1 MDEEKN
7 SPAEKNDREVLTV
20 SEDKHKRVFWSGKV
34 DFVLACIG
42 NAVGLGNIWR
52 FPYLCYKNGGGAF
65 LIPYF
70 IMIVCGGLP
79 IMLLEF
85 GLGQYMSRGGLK
97 CWVICPL
104 FQGIGISTLVI
115 VFLCSCYYVVILAWG
130 LYYLYMSMSSIL
142 PWSVCTNEW
151 NTDRCALSSQELSTR
166 LCLGNSSLNST
177 MSIGKLK
184 ENLIQGDVTLHS
196 VNQGLST
203 ANCSVRNLYP
213 VDPAVEFWEN
223 QVIQISSGIEDVGGI
238 VPHLAICL
246 LVMWV
251 IVYFCV
257 WRGVKWTGKVV
268 YFTATFPY
276 LILLILLVRGVT
288 LPGAA
293 KGIEYFLKPD
303 FTRLKDAQV
312 WMDGGSQVF
321 FSAAVAIGAMITLGS
336 YNMFNTDFYKCTLVV
351 AAVNSGTSILG
362 GFVVFSVLGFMAHQ
376 QNVDIDQVAES
387 GPGLVFIV
395 YPKAISQ
402 MPLPQFWSILFFFM
416 LFLIGID
423 SLFVMTESAMGHVS
437 DMFPRL
443 FYKVKGRMILS
454 AVACVIWFTIGLS
467 MVSRGGMYVFQLFD
481 YYSASGM
488 VLLWVCFW
496 EAIVIGWIFG
506 ADKFC
511 DAIELMIGYRIPRLF
526 HYCWR
531 YITPVVTAGI
541 FAFQVV
547 TFKPL
552 KYNNVLDYPP
562 WAQCFGLMLALVSMC
577 CIPVYVIFKLLFLK
591 GSFIERLKESIKPHL
606 TRKQLCKEWM
616 IRDESF
622 LLQQNH
628 F

>member
-1 MDEEKN
+1 MDEEK
-7 SPAEKNDREVLTV
+7 SSWKEKNDSVVLTV

-70 IMIVCGGLP
+70 IMTVCGGLP
-79 IMLLEF
+79 IMLLEI

-115 VFLCSCYYVVILAWG
+115 TFLGSICYIVILAWG
-130 LYYLYMSMSSIL
+130 LYYLYMSMRSIL

-151 NTDRCALSSQELSTR
+151 NTDR
-166 LCLGNSSLNST
+166 
-177 MSIGKLK
+177 
-184 ENLIQGDVTLHS
+184 
-196 VNQGLST
+196 
-203 ANCSVRNLYP
+203 
-213 VDPAVEFWEN
+213 N
-223 QVIQISSGIEDVGGI
+223 QVIQISNGIEDGGGI

-251 IVYFCV
+251 VVYFCV
-257 WRGVKWTGKVV
+257 WRGVKWSGKVV

-276 LILLILLVRGVT
+276 VILLILLVRGVT

-303 FTRLKDAQV
+303 FTRLKDGQV

-387 GPGLVFIV
+387 GPGLAFIV

-402 MPLPQFWSILFFFM
+402 MPLPQLWAILFFFM

-423 SLFVMTESAMGHVS
+423 SQFVMVEAALGHVS

-454 AVACVIWFTIGLS
+454 VVACVIWFVIGLS

-481 YYSASGM
+481 YYSAAGM

-506 ADKFC
+506 SDKFY
-511 DAIELMIGYRIPRLF
+511 DTIELMIGYRIPRLF

-531 YITPVVTAGI
+531 YITPVLTAGI
-541 FAFQVV
+541 FVFELV

-552 KYNNVLDYPP
+552 KYNNVYEYPP

-591 GSFIERLKESIKPHL
+591 GSFRERLKESIKPQL

-616 IRDESF
+616 IRDES
-622 LLQQNH
+622 LMMQENH

>member
-1 MDEEKN
+1 MDEEK
-7 SPAEKNDREVLTV
+7 SSWKEKNDSVVLTV

-70 IMIVCGGLP
+70 IMTVCGGLP
-79 IMLLEF
+79 IMLLEI

-115 VFLCSCYYVVILAWG
+115 TFLGSICYIVILAWG
-130 LYYLYMSMSSIL
+130 LYYLYMSMRSIL

-151 NTDRCALSSQELSTR
+151 NTDRCASSREELYAR
-166 LCLGNSSLNST
+166 LCLGNSSFNS
-177 MSIGKLK
+177 SINIGELMNNVTHK
-184 ENLIQGDVTLHS
+184 EALLYIG
-196 VNQGLST
+196 NQNFST
-203 ANCSVRNLYP
+203 TNCSVNNLNP

-223 QVIQISSGIEDVGGI
+223 QVIQISNGIEDGGGI

-251 IVYFCV
+251 VVYFCV
-257 WRGVKWTGKVV
+257 WRGVKWSGKVV

-276 LILLILLVRGVT
+276 VILLILLVRGVT

-303 FTRLKDAQV
+303 FTRLKDGQV

-387 GPGLVFIV
+387 GLTATRTCV
-395 YPKAISQ
+395 YSLSEGYFSDASTSA
-402 MPLPQFWSILFFFM
+402 LGNS
-416 LFLIGID
+416 FL
-423 SLFVMTESAMGHVS
+423 L
-437 DMFPRL
+437 
-443 FYKVKGRMILS
+443 Y
-454 AVACVIWFTIGLS
+454 VI
-467 MVSRGGMYVFQLFD
+467 FD
-481 YYSASGM
+481 RDRQSGS
-488 VLLWVCFW
+488 
-496 EAIVIGWIFG
+496 
-506 ADKFC
+506 DKFY
-511 DAIELMIGYRIPRLF
+511 DTIELMIGYRIPRLF

-531 YITPVVTAGI
+531 YITPVLTAGI
-541 FAFQVV
+541 FVFELV

-552 KYNNVLDYPP
+552 KYNNVYEYPP

-591 GSFIERLKESIKPHL
+591 GSFRERLKESIKPQL

-616 IRDESF
+616 IRDES
-622 LLQQNH
+622 LMMQENH